1 MDKKDCIKIG
11 FVAKTR
17 AFKGEVII
25 YFDDDLKV
33 SFDINTIKS
42 FLIEIN
48 NQLIPYFVEKISG
61 NDTSC
66 IVLFEDINTHDE
78 AQKLTRKTVYLP
90 QTSTKKIKS
99 PKDYIQALIGYKVID
114 KTEGELGIAIDI
126 LEYPMQLLLKI
137 EYQSKEVLI
146 PLVEPLVT
154 EINKKKK
161 TITVE
166 LPEGFLDI

>member
-11 FVAKTR
+11 FIAKTR

-25 YFDDDLKV
+25 YFDEDLKV
-33 SFDINTIKS
+33 SFDVNKLKT
-42 FLIEIN
+42 FLVEIN
-48 NQLIPYFVEKISG
+48 NQLIPYFIEKISG

-66 IVLFEDINTHDE
+66 IVLFEDINTHD
-78 AQKLTRKTVYLP
+78 AALKLTRKSIYLP
-90 QTSTKKIKS
+90 ESSTKKIKT
-99 PKDYIQALIGYKVID
+99 PKDDIKALIGYKVID
-114 KTEGELGIAIDI
+114 KTAGELSTVIDI

-154 EINKKKK
+154 EINTRKK
-161 TITVE
+161 TIAVD